1 MMHHPH
7 KALFLTSALGILS
20 LQSPG
25 IAANYSAICTCGT
38 ECSVLLGVGKIS
50 MPGLTINKDKVLSW
64 SQGGSGTKTDVG
76 IGVASVVMFG
86 LPGLIGFGAKKHDYL
101 YSINYVDEAGN
112 TQATTVGFKNNVP
125 ANQFMN
131 ELMGMTGLSMG
142 ETNKTLQE
150 QIDSLQAAAAE
161 KARLAA
167 LQCAPVLKPYKCS
180 WSQYLDA
187 NASVRAWA
195 QKYPQMATAE
205 KTRLLAADMAL
216 YQSQQQ
222 QAVFSW

>member
-1 MMHHPH
+1 MRTIRLCLQHASSLKHQSQ
-7 KALFLTSALGILS
+7 KALLLASAVGVLS
-20 LQSPG
+20 LQTPG
-25 IAANYSAICTCGT
+25 IAASYAAICSGGT

-101 YSINYVDEAGN
+101 FTINYVDEAGN

-125 ANQFMN
+125 ANQFMS

-150 QIDSLQAAAAE
+150 QINTLQAAAAE

-180 WSQYLDA
+180 WSQYLEA

-195 QKYPQMATAE
+195 QKYPQMASSE
-205 KTRLLAADMAL
+205 KTRLLAAD
-216 YQSQQQ
+216 
-222 QAVFSW
+222 

>member
-1 MMHHPH
+1 MTHQPQ
-7 KALFLTSALGILS
+7 KVLLLASALGVFS
-20 LQSPG
+20 LPAPC
-25 IAANYSAICTCGT
+25 IAASYAAICSGGT
-38 ECSVLLGVGKIS
+38 DCSVLLGVGKIS

-101 YSINYVDEAGN
+101 FTINYVDEAGN

-125 ANQFMN
+125 ANQFMS

-150 QIDSLQAAAAE
+150 QINTLQAAAAE

-180 WSQYLDA
+180 WSQYLEA

-205 KTRLLAADMAL
+205 KTRLLAAD
-216 YQSQQQ
+216 
-222 QAVFSW
+222 

>member
-1 MMHHPH
+1 MTHQPQ
-7 KALFLTSALGILS
+7 KALLLASALGVLS
-20 LQSPG
+20 LPAPG
-25 IAANYSAICTCGT
+25 IAASYAAICSGGT

-50 MPGLTINKDKVLSW
+50 LPSLTINKDQVFSW

-101 YSINYVDEAGN
+101 FTINYVDEAGN

-125 ANQFMN
+125 ANQFMS

-142 ETNKTLQE
+142 ETNKSLQE
-150 QIDSLQAAAAE
+150 QIDGLQAAAAE

-167 LQCAPVLKPYKCS
+167 LQCAPALKAYKCS
-180 WSQYLDA
+180 WSQYLEA

-195 QKYPQMATAE
+195 QKYPQMAAAE
-205 KTRLLAADMAL
+205 KTRLLAAD
-216 YQSQQQ
+216 
-222 QAVFSW
+222 

>member
-1 MMHHPH
+1 MMHHSR
-7 KALFLTSALGILS
+7 KVLFLASALGILS
-20 LQSPG
+20 LQTPG
-25 IAANYSAICTCGT
+25 LAANYSAVCSGGT

-101 YSINYVDEAGN
+101 FSINYLDEAGN

-125 ANQFMN
+125 ANQFMS

-142 ETNKTLQE
+142 ETNK
-150 QIDSLQAAAAE
+150 SLQ
-161 KARLAA
+161 
-167 LQCAPVLKPYKCS
+167 
-180 WSQYLDA
+180 
-187 NASVRAWA
+187 
-195 QKYPQMATAE
+195 
-205 KTRLLAADMAL
+205 
-216 YQSQQQ
+216 
-222 QAVFSW
+222 